1 MLNSTSVMGEKKTL
15 TDARL
20 PKTCSHASFLWKLLE
35 DMCHKG
41 KKEAKKK
48 DDMGHVGQERWD
60 L

>member
-35 DMCHKG
+35 DMCHKR

-48 DDMGHVGQERWD
+48 DDVGHVGQERWD